1 MRIRTGSGIFVHRK
15 QLPHCKSCQFAEAA
29 NPSTL
34 VCKRLKSIKD
44 LLEPAVGLQLPVAVR
59 KAEKMAGTFISPI
72 DHPSEEFECLDC
84 SIVTRLNEHGRCP
97 RCGSNA
103 VMQFMVLEKVGR
115 WINIRDVRFW
125 VPNDLPYEDG
135 GPSAVLIPE
144 KPQRSRTSVR
154 RNAPVLTLAVE
165 KRCA

>member
-1 MRIRTGSGIFVHRK
+1 MEMTG
-15 QLPHCKSCQFAEAA
+15 
-29 NPSTL
+29 TL
-34 VCKRLKSIKD
+34 
-44 LLEPAVGLQLPVAVR
+44 
-59 KAEKMAGTFISPI
+59 ISPI

-115 WINIRDVRFW
+115 WINVRDVRFW
-125 VPNDLPYEDG
+125 VPNELPYEDG

-154 RNAPVLTLAVE
+154 RNAPVLAFAVE